1 MRLCDWADVFKSYI
15 PGYNVEQKDS
25 QIEPGHSTSS
35 CSADTG
41 KEVGKVSISSAA
53 STNTGQGSLDCMQ
66 VVVL

>member
-41 KEVGKVSISSAA
+41 KEVGKVIISASA